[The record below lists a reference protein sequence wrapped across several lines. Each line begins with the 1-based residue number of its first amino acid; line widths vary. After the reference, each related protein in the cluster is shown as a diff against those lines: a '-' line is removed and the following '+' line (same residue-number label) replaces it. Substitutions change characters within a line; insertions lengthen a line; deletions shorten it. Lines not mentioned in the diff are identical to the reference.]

1 MEMLFGTFVQTIV
14 LVVIT
19 YKTDWDEQVL
29 ALFTLFTN
37 VMALFFDITCTSA
50 GKCSS

>member
-37 VMALFFDITCTSA
+37 FMAPFFYITCTSA